1 MSHRRLDWRQDR
13 PCAYYCLRSCLG
25 NLWCCAAMFGA
36 EPYLD
41 DFFSVDQWLGN
52 RSLGR
57 CQSDLIWLAM
67 NGFMLTDVIWCR
79 TLLCRSGQRRR
90 LNTLPEVRED
100 QTLQWIIWSFSV
112 VVSDGKH
119 ASLFVSEGGDMI
131 THVVERSLEM
141 LRTTS
146 FHLSGCID
154 LRDIHDCDL
163 ATMQQWEDWM
173 RGHPRFPRLCAD
185 LTSSACRTIHC
196 DRVYTQHLWCG
207 GKS

>member
-1 MSHRRLDWRQDR
+1 VRTI
-13 PCAYYCLRSCLG
+13 A
-25 NLWCCAAMFGA
+25 FGA
-36 EPYLD
+36 AWAIFGAALQCSAQNHTWMI
-41 DFFSVDQWLGN
+41 FSRLINGWGTGVLVGVN
-52 RSLGR
+52 
-57 CQSDLIWLAM
+57 LIWLAM

-196 DRVYTQHLWCG
+196 DRVYSQHLWCG